1 VADRDLI
8 TGHRGQQARPRMV
21 PGFGAPTITLTSVG
35 LDIGSSTSHLMF
47 SRLVLE
53 PRGPV
58 APSSYVVV
66 EREVTYES
74 AILFTPYTD
83 PTTIDAEALSR
94 FIAGVYRDAGMTQ
107 EDVQTGATIVTGEA
121 ATKRNA
127 AAISALFAEEAGK
140 FVCATAGPN
149 LEAAMAAYGSGAVA
163 RSVRRQ
169 GADRTILNVD
179 IGGGTAKF
187 AVCRNGRVVETAAV
201 NAGARLVALDGDGR
215 VTRIEPAAKIV
226 AEALGIP
233 LVLGQRLSEASQA
246 KLADAFAERIACVAA
261 RGPLDSLT
269 ERLMITSPLTYSG
282 PIDGIGFSGGVSE
295 YVYGGETRTFGDL
308 GLALGRAVKARV
320 ERLGIP
326 IEATDERIRA
336 TVIGAALHTVQVTGN
351 TVLISK
357 ASLLPRR
364 NLRVIAPL
372 QPDGT
377 LTMDNVRA
385 AIHQAMR
392 RVDVSDGEDAFAISF
407 RWVFDPSYDVL
418 KAMAL
423 GIAAALPRTIAR
435 RWPVIVVFDVDIGG
449 AMGSLLEKEV
459 IPGHDLISLDELH
472 LGDLDYVDFGT
483 EIENTHVVPV
493 VVKSLVFA
501 TARQRASGLIPGSEE
516 QHDEGGEG
524 TQRN

>member
-1 VADRDLI
+1 
-8 TGHRGQQARPRMV
+8 
-21 PGFGAPTITLTSVG
+21 
-35 LDIGSSTSHLMF
+35 
-47 SRLVLE
+47 
-53 PRGPV
+53 
-58 APSSYVVV
+58 
-66 EREVTYES
+66 
-74 AILFTPYTD
+74 
-83 PTTIDAEALSR
+83 
-94 FIAGVYRDAGMTQ
+94 
-107 EDVQTGATIVTGEA
+107 
-121 ATKRNA
+121 
-127 AAISALFAEEAGK
+127 
-140 FVCATAGPN
+140 
-149 LEAAMAAYGSGAVA
+149 
-163 RSVRRQ
+163 
-169 GADRTILNVD
+169 VD

-282 PIDGIGFSGGVSE
+282 PIDAIGFSGGVSE
-295 YVYGGETRTFGDL
+295 YVYGETRSFGDL
-308 GLALGRAVKARV
+308 GLALGRAVKMQV
-320 ERLGIP
+320 EQLGIP

-418 KAMAL
+418 KAIAL